1 MPKPE
6 QGSCSDAAII
16 ALRTARG
23 DDEAMNAAPPVTIG
37 MPVYNGER
45 YVDEALESI
54 LAQSHEEFV
63 LVVGDNAS
71 TDSTEEIVRSYAAR
85 DKRIRYLAS
94 SENHGAAW
102 NYNRVFAECSS
113 PFFKWAAS
121 DDLLAPTCVE
131 RCLETL
137 AAEPDT
143 VVLAYPLTR
152 LIGPDGELLGDAV
165 DQLAIRSSSPHR
177 RLRQVVRNVVWG
189 NVIFALMRSPA
200 LRRTRGHGSYPSADW
215 VLLAE
220 LALLGEFR
228 EVAEPLFLR
237 REHDGMSR
245 RANATTAEVAR
256 WFDPTNAEVEP
267 ELRRLFRE
275 HLAAIRHAPL
285 ARHERVLAEAA
296 LAATW
301 VRRHNRIGPRLRTLV
316 SRAAP

>member
-1 MPKPE
+1 
-6 QGSCSDAAII
+6 
-16 ALRTARG
+16 
-23 DDEAMNAAPPVTIG
+23 

-45 YVDEALESI
+45 YVGDALESI
-54 LAQSHEEFV
+54 LAQSHGDFV

-85 DKRIRYLAS
+85 DARIRYLAS

-102 NYNRVFAECSS
+102 NYNRVFGECSS

-137 AAEPDT
+137 SAESEA
-143 VVLAYPLTR
+143 VVLAYPRTR
-152 LIGPDGELLGDAV
+152 LIGPEGELLGDAL
-165 DQLAIRSSSPHR
+165 DQLAIRSGSPRR

-189 NVIFALMRSPA
+189 NVIFGLMRSSA

-228 EVAEPLFLR
+228 EVAEPLFFR

-245 RANATTAEVAR
+245 RANGTTADVAR
-256 WFDPTNAEVEP
+256 WFDPAANTEVEP

-275 HLAAIRHAPL
+275 HLAAIRHVPL
-285 ARHERVLAEAA
+285 SRPQRVLADAT
-296 LAATW
+296 LAAAW
-301 VRRHNRIGPRLRTLV
+301 ARRHNRIGPRLRVLV
-316 SRAAP
+316 TRATP